1 MIHAQHGQRIVDLAA
16 ALHAH
21 QAGDLAGFLDAADI
35 GGGAGQLE
43 ILRIFRH
50 ESAHDVDLLDGLL
63 HRCRAG
69 NGGRHINA
77 PELPAHAA
85 LMQARDVGHQ
95 GLLECAAVS
104 LQVLAPPALTETAAQ
119 RARIVIMAIDDRLP
133 LQHGLRAFQHRI
145 IQRQGRGGGQQA
157 DKQQSGFHG
166 RSVTPRRP
174 LLQDR

>member
-1 MIHAQHGQRIVDLAA
+1 VIHAQHGQRIVDLAA

-21 QAGDLAGFLDAADI
+21 QAGDLAGFLDAADV
-35 GGGAGQLE
+35 GGGAGQFE

-50 ESAHDVDLLDGLL
+50 ESAHDVDLLDRLL

-69 NGGRHINA
+69 NGGRHIHA

-85 LMQARDVGHQ
+85 LMQAGDIGHQ
-95 GLLECAAVS
+95 RPFEGAAVS

-133 LQHGLRAFQHRI
+133 LQHGLRAFQHGI
-145 IQRQGRGGGQQA
+145 VQRQGRGGGQQA
-157 DKQQSGFHG
+157 DEQQSGFHG